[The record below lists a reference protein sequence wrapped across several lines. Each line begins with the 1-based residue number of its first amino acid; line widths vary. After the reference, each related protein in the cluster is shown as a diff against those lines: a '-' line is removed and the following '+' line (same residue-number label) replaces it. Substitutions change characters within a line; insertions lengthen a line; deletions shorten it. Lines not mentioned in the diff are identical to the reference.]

1 MKYIRTVNNIYQS
14 DYSRITKV
22 TSIEKNGE
30 EHPCLEINLGYST
43 KGFPITRNERI
54 LKESDYIE
62 DLCDCFIIERTNGEH
77 IMFKE
82 LPPLQ
87 RHYDLYCRE
96 YHHIA
101 GRYGCIWVT
110 GKGLIYVAKMKENG
124 EFELL

>member
-1 MKYIRTVNNIYQS
+1 MKYIRTKNNEIYK
-14 DYSRITKV
+14 TV
-22 TSIEKNGE
+22 GE
-30 EHPCLEINLGYST
+30 EELYWVI
-43 KGFPITRNERI
+43 KD
-54 LKESDYIE
+54 SDIYEKLVPKCNVIKQADTIE
-62 DLCDCFIIERTNGEH
+62 ELCDCFIIERTNGEH

-101 GRYGCIWVT
+101 GRYGCIWVA
-110 GKGLIYVAKMKENG
+110 GKGLKYVAKMNEKG